1 MPPLIA
7 IIGRPNVGKSR
18 LFNRIL
24 GTPTAI
30 VDDIS
35 GVTRD
40 RNYGDGTY
48 RGRPFRLVDTG
59 GLDPSATDEMMTLIR
74 QQSKIAIAEADLLI
88 LLMDGRAGLTPLD
101 KEIVRLLRGTT
112 KPVFM
117 AINKL
122 DTPKLEPHIA
132 DFYGLG
138 QGALYPVSAEHGL
151 GLDELLE
158 AIFPHLPQA
167 SQEEQ
172 SPIFPRI
179 AIVGR
184 PNVGKST
191 LINTFL
197 GQDRMLVSNA
207 PGTTRDSIDATVMYK
222 GRSYLVVDT
231 AGIRRRGRIERGIE
245 GYSVARALRAMG
257 RSDVV
262 VLVLDALEFITEQ
275 DTKIAGLALRQG
287 RACVILV
294 NKWDL
299 RSGDLNAHGQYTQ
312 ELARRLP
319 FLLWAPTLFGSA
331 LKPDSVSKLFPLID
345 DVADAFSKRVPTGQL
360 NKFVQK
366 ILAENPLPLRSGK
379 RGQSSRAAYMTQVA
393 TKPPAFAFFVGH
405 PKDVSDNYIRYLENQ
420 LREEYGFIGC
430 PIRILVRQK

>member
-59 GLDPSATDEMMTLIR
+59 GLDPSATDEMLTLVR
-74 QQSKIAIAEADLLI
+74 QQSEIAIAEADLLV
-88 LLMDGRAGLTPLD
+88 LLMDGRAGVTPLD

-112 KPVFM
+112 KPVFI

-151 GLDELLE
+151 GVDELLE
-158 AIFPHLPQA
+158 AIFPHLPQV

-172 SPIFPRI
+172 SPIFPRV

-207 PGTTRDSIDATVMYK
+207 PGTTRDSIDTTVKYE

-262 VLVLDALEFITEQ
+262 VLVLDALESITEQ

-299 RSGDLNAHGQYTQ
+299 RSGDLTRPRAVHAGTR
-312 ELARRLP
+312 AT
-319 FLLWAPTLFGSA
+319 ATI
-331 LKPDSVSKLFPLID
+331 PLMGTDPVRI
-345 DVADAFSKRVPTGQL
+345 G
-360 NKFVQK
+360 
-366 ILAENPLPLRSGK
+366 AE
-379 RGQSSRAAYMTQVA
+379 A
-393 TKPPAFAFFVGH
+393 
-405 PKDVSDNYIRYLENQ
+405 
-420 LREEYGFIGC
+420 
-430 PIRILVRQK
+430 